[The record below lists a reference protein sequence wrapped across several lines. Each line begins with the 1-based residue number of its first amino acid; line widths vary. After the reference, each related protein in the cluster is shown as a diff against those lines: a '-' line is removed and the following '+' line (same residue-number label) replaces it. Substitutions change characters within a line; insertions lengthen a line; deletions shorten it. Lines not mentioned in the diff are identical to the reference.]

1 MARGAIRASE
11 DDASGDG
18 DTMGVMR
25 RVLAPWVIGISAVRH
40 LAWYLSYQITGE
52 AREGD

>member
-1 MARGAIRASE
+1 MRQGTGIRL
-11 DDASGDG
+11 
-18 DTMGVMR
+18 GVMR

>member
-1 MARGAIRASE
+1 
-11 DDASGDG
+11 
-18 DTMGVMR
+18 MGVMR

-52 AREGD
+52 AREGE